1 MNEEEKGIL
10 EETRIHSLNHIRN
23 ILPSIK
29 ALEAELE
36 ELKEEYKDYK
46 EQYEKADHALAQI
59 DGRLERV
66 IIGRRGKSVNL
77 TLAQIK
83 NIAEKLGLKL

>member
-1 MNEEEKGIL
+1 MNEDKKKTL
-10 EETRIHSLNHIRN
+10 EETRLHSLNHIRN

-46 EQYEKADHALAQI
+46 EQYEEADRTLAEN
-59 DGRLERV
+59 DGRLRGITIGKRGGSPKLTMKQIER
-66 IIGRRGKSVNL
+66 
-77 TLAQIK
+77 
-83 NIAEKLGLKL
+83 IAKELGVEL